1 MAVKLTKTERRRRA
15 RQVRAALRQYDI
27 WQDPDIIAAH
37 PEVNAEERRWEWL
50 LSASYD
56 VTELIR
62 LESEAVPGR
71 WTAFVTRLSQER
83 NKS

>member
-1 MAVKLTKTERRRRA
+1 MAVKLTKAERRRRA
-15 RQVRAALRQYDI
+15 RQVRAALRQYDL
-27 WQDPDIIAAH
+27 WQDPGIIAAH

-62 LESEAVPGR
+62 LESEAAPER
-71 WTAFVTRLSQER
+71 WTAFLRRLARER